1 MTENIQSESVVE
13 ATEAPQT
20 AADTTDIKPSKR
32 YGQFF
37 WRSWA
42 IQDSWNYERQ
52 MNMGFLYGI
61 APTIDRLY
69 PDENDPEQV
78 EKKKEGYQRHM
89 AFYNCTPQTSA
100 FVLGLASSMEEEYAR
115 DPENFDPETI
125 GAVKTSLMGPLSG
138 IGDSFFQG
146 TIRTIAFGLGTSLA
160 ASGSMLG
167 PVLAMV
173 ISAAFSIP
181 ITWFAGKFGYEMGNS
196 FLEKLQSGAMEKI
209 MYACGIV
216 GLMAIGGMVAT
227 LIGITTPLTFSDGTL
242 VLQDVLDGIVP
253 MMLDLGAVMG
263 MYWLVKHNVKTG
275 WLLLICIVGGILVNA
290 LGILA

>member
-1 MTENIQSESVVE
+1 MSKNTTAIQVS
-13 ATEAPQT
+13 P
-20 AADTTDIKPSKR
+20 IKR
-32 YGQFF
+32 YSQYF

-69 PDENDPEQV
+69 PDVNDPEQV
-78 EKKKEGYQRHM
+78 AKRQEAYERHM

-125 GAVKTSLMGPLSG
+125 NAVKTSLMGPLSG

-146 TIRTIAFGLGTSLA
+146 TIRTIAFGLGTALA
-160 ASGSMLG
+160 VQGSMLG

-181 ITWFAGKFGYEMGNS
+181 ITWYAGKFGYKMGNS
-196 FLEKLQSGAMEKI
+196 FLDRLQSGTMEKI

-227 LIGITTPLTFSDGTL
+227 LIGITTPLSFSGGTV
-242 VLQDVLDGIVP
+242 VLQDILNGIVP
-253 MMLDLGAVMG
+253 MILDLAAVMG
-263 MYWLVKHNVKTG
+263 MYWLVKHNVKTS
-275 WLLLICIVGGILVNA
+275 WLLLICIVGGIA
-290 LGILA
+290 LSAFGILA

>member
-1 MTENIQSESVVE
+1 MSDSTTAIQVSP
-13 ATEAPQT
+13 T
-20 AADTTDIKPSKR
+20 KR
-32 YGQFF
+32 YSQYF

-61 APTIDRLY
+61 APTLDRLY
-69 PDENDPEQV
+69 PDESDPEQV
-78 EKKKEGYQRHM
+78 ARKKEAYQRHM

-125 GAVKTSLMGPLSG
+125 NAVKTSLMGPLSG

-146 TIRTIAFGLGTSLA
+146 TIRTIAFGLGTALA
-160 ASGSMLG
+160 AQGSMLG

-181 ITWFAGKFGYEMGNS
+181 ITWYAGKFGYEMGNS
-196 FLEKLQSGAMEKI
+196 FLERLQSGTMEKI

-227 LIGITTPLTFSDGTL
+227 LIGITTPLTFSDGT
-242 VLQDVLDGIVP
+242 VVIQDILNGIVP
-253 MMLDLGAVMG
+253 MILDLGAVMG
-263 MYWLVKHNVKTG
+263 MYWLVKHNVKTS
-275 WLLLICIVGGILVNA
+275 WLLLLCIVGGIALNA
-290 LGILA
+290 FGLLA

>member
-1 MTENIQSESVVE
+1 MS
-13 ATEAPQT
+13 
-20 AADTTDIKPSKR
+20 DTTTAIQVAPGKR
-32 YGQFF
+32 YSQYF

-52 MNMGFLYGI
+52 MNMGFLYGM

-69 PDENDPEQV
+69 PDENDPAQV
-78 EKKKEGYQRHM
+78 AKRKEAYKRHM

-125 GAVKTSLMGPLSG
+125 NAVKTSLMGPLSG

-146 TIRTIAFGLGTSLA
+146 TIRTIAFGLGTALA
-160 ASGSMLG
+160 TQGSMLG

-173 ISAAFSIP
+173 ISAVFSVP
-181 ITWFAGKFGYEMGNS
+181 ITYLAGKYGYEMGNS
-196 FLEKLQSGAMEKI
+196 FLDRLQSGAMEKI

-227 LIGITTPLTFSDGTL
+227 LIGITTPLTFAEGTV
-242 VLQDVLDGIVP
+242 VLQDILDGIVP
-253 MMLDLGAVMG
+253 MILNLGAVMG
-263 MYWLVKHNVKTG
+263 MYTLIKKNVNTG
-275 WLLLICIVGGILVNA
+275 WLLAICIIGGILLNA
-290 LGILA
+290 LGIFA

>member
-1 MTENIQSESVVE
+1 MSENTTAIQVS
-13 ATEAPQT
+13 PN
-20 AADTTDIKPSKR
+20 KR
-32 YGQFF
+32 YSQYF
-37 WRSWA
+37 WRSCA

-78 EKKKEGYQRHM
+78 AKRKEAYERHM

-125 GAVKTSLMGPLSG
+125 NAVKTSLMGPLSG

-146 TIRTIAFGLGTSLA
+146 TIRTIAFGLGTALA
-160 ASGSMLG
+160 AQGSMLG

-173 ISAAFSIP
+173 ISAVFSIP
-181 ITWFAGKFGYEMGNS
+181 ITWYAGKFGYEMGNS
-196 FLEKLQSGAMEKI
+196 FLDRLQSGTMEKI

-227 LIGITTPLTFSDGTL
+227 LIGITTPLTFSEGTV
-242 VLQDVLDGIVP
+242 VLQDILNGIVP
-253 MMLDLGAVMG
+253 MVLDLGAVMG
-263 MYWLVKHNVKTG
+263 MYWLVKHNVKTS
-275 WLLLICIVGGILVNA
+275 WLLLLCIVGGIALSA

>member
-1 MTENIQSESVVE
+1 MSENTTAIQVS
-13 ATEAPQT
+13 PN
-20 AADTTDIKPSKR
+20 KR
-32 YGQFF
+32 YSQYF

-52 MNMGFLYGI
+52 MNMGFLFGI

-69 PDENDPEQV
+69 PDENDPVQV
-78 EKKKEGYQRHM
+78 AKKREAYQRHM

-125 GAVKTSLMGPLSG
+125 NAVKTSLMGPLSG

-146 TIRTIAFGLGTSLA
+146 TIRTIAFGLGTALA
-160 ASGSMLG
+160 TQGSMLG

-173 ISAAFSIP
+173 ISAVFSIP
-181 ITWFAGKFGYEMGNS
+181 ITWYAGKFGYEMGNS
-196 FLEKLQSGAMEKI
+196 FLDRLQSGTMEKI

-227 LIGITTPLTFSDGTL
+227 LIGITTPLTFSEGTV
-242 VLQDVLDGIVP
+242 VLQDILNGIVP
-253 MMLDLGAVMG
+253 MVLDLGAVMG
-263 MYWLVKHNVKTG
+263 MYWLVKHNVKTS
-275 WLLLICIVGGILVNA
+275 WLLLLCIVGGIALSA

>member
-1 MTENIQSESVVE
+1 MTDNTTAIQVS
-13 ATEAPQT
+13 PN
-20 AADTTDIKPSKR
+20 KR
-32 YGQFF
+32 YSQYF

-78 EKKKEGYQRHM
+78 AKRKEAYERHM

-125 GAVKTSLMGPLSG
+125 NAVKTSLMGPLSG

-146 TIRTIAFGLGTSLA
+146 TIRTIAFGLGTALA
-160 ASGSMLG
+160 MQGSILG

-173 ISAAFSIP
+173 ISAAFSVP
-181 ITWFAGKFGYEMGNS
+181 ITWYAGKFGYEMGNS
-196 FLEKLQSGAMEKI
+196 FLERLQSGAMEKI

-227 LIGITTPLTFSDGTL
+227 LFGVTTPLTFSEGTV
-242 VLQDVLDGIVP
+242 VLQDILNGIVP
-253 MMLDLGAVMG
+253 MVLDLGAVMG
-263 MYWLVKHNVKTG
+263 MYYLIKRNVKTT
-275 WLLLICIVGGILVNA
+275 WMLAICILGGIA
-290 LGILA
+290 LSAFGLLA

>member
-1 MTENIQSESVVE
+1 MSENTTAIQVS
-13 ATEAPQT
+13 P
-20 AADTTDIKPSKR
+20 IKR
-32 YGQFF
+32 YSQYF

-69 PDENDPEQV
+69 PDVNDPEQV
-78 EKKKEGYQRHM
+78 AKRQEAYVRHM

-125 GAVKTSLMGPLSG
+125 NAVKTSLMGPLSG

-146 TIRTIAFGLGTSLA
+146 TIRTIAFGLGTALA
-160 ASGSMLG
+160 VQGSMLG

-181 ITWFAGKFGYEMGNS
+181 ITWYAGKFGYKMGNS
-196 FLEKLQSGAMEKI
+196 FLDRLQSGTMEKI

-227 LIGITTPLTFSDGTL
+227 LIGITTPLSFSGGTV
-242 VLQDVLDGIVP
+242 VLQDILNGIVP
-253 MMLDLGAVMG
+253 MILDLAAVMG
-263 MYWLVKHNVKTG
+263 MYWLVRHNVKTS
-275 WLLLICIVGGILVNA
+275 WLLLICIVGGIA
-290 LGILA
+290 LSAFGILA

>member
-1 MTENIQSESVVE
+1 MSENTTAIQVS
-13 ATEAPQT
+13 PN
-20 AADTTDIKPSKR
+20 KR
-32 YGQFF
+32 YSQYF

-78 EKKKEGYQRHM
+78 AKRKEAYERHM

-125 GAVKTSLMGPLSG
+125 NAVKTSLMGPLSG

-146 TIRTIAFGLGTSLA
+146 TIRTIAFGLGTALA
-160 ASGSMLG
+160 TQGSMLG

-181 ITWFAGKFGYEMGNS
+181 ITWYAGKFGYEMGNS
-196 FLEKLQSGAMEKI
+196 FLDRLQSGTMEKI

-227 LIGITTPLTFSDGTL
+227 LIGITTPLTFSEGTV
-242 VLQDVLDGIVP
+242 VLQDILDGIVP
-253 MMLDLGAVMG
+253 MILNLAAVMG
-263 MYWLVKHNVKTG
+263 MYWLVKHNVKTS
-275 WLLLICIVGGILVNA
+275 WLLAICIIGGIVLNA
-290 LGILA
+290 LGLLA

>member
-1 MTENIQSESVVE
+1 MSEN
-13 ATEAPQT
+13 TT
-20 AADTTDIKPSKR
+20 AIEVSPTKR
-32 YGQFF
+32 YSQYF

-52 MNMGFLYGI
+52 MNMDFLYGI

-78 EKKKEGYQRHM
+78 AKRREAYQRHM

-125 GAVKTSLMGPLSG
+125 NAVKTSLMGPLSG

-146 TIRTIAFGLGTSLA
+146 TIRTIAFGLGTALA
-160 ASGSMLG
+160 MQGSILG

-173 ISAAFSIP
+173 ISAAFSVP
-181 ITWFAGKFGYEMGNS
+181 ITWYAGKFGYEMGNS
-196 FLEKLQSGAMEKI
+196 FLERLQSGAMEKI

-227 LIGITTPLTFSDGTL
+227 LIGITTPLTFSEGTV
-242 VLQDVLDGIVP
+242 VLQDILNGIVP
-253 MMLDLGAVMG
+253 MVLDLGAVMG
-263 MYWLVKHNVKTG
+263 MYYLIKRNVKTT
-275 WLLLICIVGGILVNA
+275 WMLAICILGGIA
-290 LGILA
+290 LSAFGLLA

>member
-1 MTENIQSESVVE
+1 MSENTTAIQVS
-13 ATEAPQT
+13 PN
-20 AADTTDIKPSKR
+20 KR
-32 YGQFF
+32 YSQYF

-78 EKKKEGYQRHM
+78 AKRKEAYERHM

-125 GAVKTSLMGPLSG
+125 NAVKTSLMGPLSG
-138 IGDSFFQG
+138 IGDSFSQG
-146 TIRTIAFGLGTSLA
+146 TIRTIAFGLGTALA
-160 ASGSMLG
+160 AQGSMLG

-173 ISAAFSIP
+173 ISAVFSIP
-181 ITWFAGKFGYEMGNS
+181 ITWYAGKFGYEMGNS
-196 FLEKLQSGAMEKI
+196 FLDRLQSGTMEKI

-227 LIGITTPLTFSDGTL
+227 LIGITTPLTFSEGTV
-242 VLQDVLDGIVP
+242 VLQDILNGIVP
-253 MMLDLGAVMG
+253 MVLDLGAVMG
-263 MYWLVKHNVKTG
+263 MYWLVKHNVKTS
-275 WLLLICIVGGILVNA
+275 WLLLLCIVGGIALSA

>member
-1 MTENIQSESVVE
+1 MSENTTAIQVS
-13 ATEAPQT
+13 P
-20 AADTTDIKPSKR
+20 IKR
-32 YGQFF
+32 YSQYF

-69 PDENDPEQV
+69 PDVNDPEQV
-78 EKKKEGYQRHM
+78 AKRQEAYVRHM

-125 GAVKTSLMGPLSG
+125 NAVKTSLMGPLSG

-146 TIRTIAFGLGTSLA
+146 TIRTIAFGLGTALA
-160 ASGSMLG
+160 VQGSMLG

-181 ITWFAGKFGYEMGNS
+181 ITWYAGKFGYKMGNS
-196 FLEKLQSGAMEKI
+196 FLDRLQSGTMEKI

-227 LIGITTPLTFSDGTL
+227 LIGITTPLSFSGGTV
-242 VLQDVLDGIVP
+242 VLQDILNGIVP
-253 MMLDLGAVMG
+253 MILDLAAVMG
-263 MYWLVKHNVKTG
+263 MYWLVKHNVKTS
-275 WLLLICIVGGILVNA
+275 WLLLICIVGGIA
-290 LGILA
+290 LSAFGILA

>member
-1 MTENIQSESVVE
+1 
-13 ATEAPQT
+13 
-20 AADTTDIKPSKR
+20 
-32 YGQFF
+32 
-37 WRSWA
+37 
-42 IQDSWNYERQ
+42 

-69 PDENDPEQV
+69 PDVNDPEQV
-78 EKKKEGYQRHM
+78 AKRQEAYERHM

-125 GAVKTSLMGPLSG
+125 NAVKTSLMGPLSG

-146 TIRTIAFGLGTSLA
+146 TIRTIAFGLGTALA
-160 ASGSMLG
+160 VQGSMLG

-181 ITWFAGKFGYEMGNS
+181 ITWYAGKFGYKMGNS
-196 FLEKLQSGAMEKI
+196 FLDRLQSGTMEKI

-227 LIGITTPLTFSDGTL
+227 LIGITTPLSFSGGTV
-242 VLQDVLDGIVP
+242 VLQDILNGIVP
-253 MMLDLGAVMG
+253 MILDLAAVMG
-263 MYWLVKHNVKTG
+263 MYWLVKHNVKTS
-275 WLLLICIVGGILVNA
+275 WLLLICIVGGIA
-290 LGILA
+290 LSAFGILA

>member
-1 MTENIQSESVVE
+1 MSENTTAIQVS
-13 ATEAPQT
+13 PN
-20 AADTTDIKPSKR
+20 KR
-32 YGQFF
+32 YSQYF

-78 EKKKEGYQRHM
+78 AKRKEAYERHL

-125 GAVKTSLMGPLSG
+125 NAVKTSLMGPLSG

-146 TIRTIAFGLGTSLA
+146 TIRTIAFGLGTALA
-160 ASGSMLG
+160 AQGSMLG

-173 ISAAFSIP
+173 ISAVFSIP
-181 ITWFAGKFGYEMGNS
+181 ITWYAGKFGYEMGNS
-196 FLEKLQSGAMEKI
+196 FLDRLQSGTMEKI

-227 LIGITTPLTFSDGTL
+227 LIGITTPLTFSEGTV
-242 VLQDVLDGIVP
+242 VLQDILNGIVP
-253 MMLDLGAVMG
+253 MVLDLGAVMG
-263 MYWLVKHNVKTG
+263 MYWLVKHNVKTS
-275 WLLLICIVGGILVNA
+275 WLLLLCIVGGIALSA

>member
-1 MTENIQSESVVE
+1 MSENTSAVQVS
-13 ATEAPQT
+13 PN
-20 AADTTDIKPSKR
+20 KR
-32 YGQFF
+32 YSQYF

-52 MNMGFLYGI
+52 MNMGFLFGI

-78 EKKKEGYQRHM
+78 AKRKEAYQRHM

-115 DPENFDPETI
+115 DPENFDPESI
-125 GAVKTSLMGPLSG
+125 NAVKTSLMGPLSG

-146 TIRTIAFGLGTSLA
+146 TIRTIAFGLGTALA
-160 ASGSMLG
+160 TKGSMLG

-173 ISAAFSIP
+173 ISAVFSIP
-181 ITWFAGKFGYEMGNS
+181 ITWYAGKFGYEMGNS
-196 FLEKLQSGAMEKI
+196 FLDRLQSGTMEKI

-227 LIGITTPLTFSDGTL
+227 LIGITTPLTFSEGTV
-242 VLQDVLDGIVP
+242 VLQDILDGIVP
-253 MMLDLGAVMG
+253 MILNLGAVMG
-263 MYWLVKHNVKTG
+263 MYWLVKHNVKTS
-275 WLLLICIVGGILVNA
+275 WLLAICIVGGIVLNA
-290 LGILA
+290 LGLFA

>member
-1 MTENIQSESVVE
+1 MTDNTTAIQVS
-13 ATEAPQT
+13 PN
-20 AADTTDIKPSKR
+20 KR
-32 YGQFF
+32 YSHYF

-78 EKKKEGYQRHM
+78 AKRKEAYERHM

-125 GAVKTSLMGPLSG
+125 NAVKTSLMGPLSG

-146 TIRTIAFGLGTSLA
+146 TIRTIAFGLGTTLA
-160 ASGSMLG
+160 AQGSMLG

-173 ISAAFSIP
+173 ISAVFSIP
-181 ITWFAGKFGYEMGNS
+181 ITWYAGKFGYEMGNS
-196 FLEKLQSGAMEKI
+196 FLDRLQSGTMEKI

-227 LIGITTPLTFSDGTL
+227 LIGITTPLTFSEGTV
-242 VLQDVLDGIVP
+242 VLQDILDGIVP
-253 MMLDLGAVMG
+253 MILNLGAVMG
-263 MYWLVKHNVKTG
+263 MYWLVKHNVKTS
-275 WLLLICIVGGILVNA
+275 WLLAICIVGGIVLNA
-290 LGILA
+290 LGLFA

>member
-1 MTENIQSESVVE
+1 MSENTTAIQVS
-13 ATEAPQT
+13 PN
-20 AADTTDIKPSKR
+20 KR
-32 YGQFF
+32 YSQYF

-78 EKKKEGYQRHM
+78 AKRKEAYERHM

-125 GAVKTSLMGPLSG
+125 NAVKTSLMGPLSG

-146 TIRTIAFGLGTSLA
+146 TIRTIAFGLGTALA
-160 ASGSMLG
+160 AQGSMLG

-173 ISAAFSIP
+173 ISAVFSIP
-181 ITWFAGKFGYEMGNS
+181 ITWYAGKFGYEMGNS
-196 FLEKLQSGAMEKI
+196 FLDRLQSGTMEKI

-227 LIGITTPLTFSDGTL
+227 LIGITTPLTFSEGTV
-242 VLQDVLDGIVP
+242 VLQDILNGIVP
-253 MMLDLGAVMG
+253 MILDLGAVMG
-263 MYWLVKHNVKTG
+263 MYWLVKHNVKTS
-275 WLLLICIVGGILVNA
+275 WLLLLCIVGGIALSA

>member
-1 MTENIQSESVVE
+1 MSENTTAIQVS
-13 ATEAPQT
+13 P
-20 AADTTDIKPSKR
+20 IKR
-32 YGQFF
+32 YSQFF

-69 PDENDPEQV
+69 PDVNDPEQV
-78 EKKKEGYQRHM
+78 AKRQEAYERHM

-125 GAVKTSLMGPLSG
+125 NAVKTSLMGPLSG

-146 TIRTIAFGLGTSLA
+146 TIRTIAFGLGTALA
-160 ASGSMLG
+160 VQGSMLG

-181 ITWFAGKFGYEMGNS
+181 ITWYAGKFGYKMGNS
-196 FLEKLQSGAMEKI
+196 FLDRLQSGTMEKI

-227 LIGITTPLTFSDGTL
+227 LIGITTPLSFSGGTV
-242 VLQDVLDGIVP
+242 VLQDILNGIVP
-253 MMLDLGAVMG
+253 MILDLAAVMG
-263 MYWLVKHNVKTG
+263 MYWLVKHNVKTS
-275 WLLLICIVGGILVNA
+275 WLLLICIVGGIA
-290 LGILA
+290 LSAFGILA

>member
-1 MTENIQSESVVE
+1 MSKNTTAIQVS
-13 ATEAPQT
+13 P
-20 AADTTDIKPSKR
+20 IKR
-32 YGQFF
+32 YSQYF

-69 PDENDPEQV
+69 PDVNDPEQV
-78 EKKKEGYQRHM
+78 AKRQEAYERHM

-125 GAVKTSLMGPLSG
+125 NAVKTSLMGPLSG

-146 TIRTIAFGLGTSLA
+146 TIRTIAFGLGTALA
-160 ASGSMLG
+160 VQGSMLG

-181 ITWFAGKFGYEMGNS
+181 ITWYASKFGYKMGNS
-196 FLEKLQSGAMEKI
+196 FLDRLQSGTMEKI

-227 LIGITTPLTFSDGTL
+227 LIGITTPLSFSGGTV
-242 VLQDVLDGIVP
+242 VLQDILNGIVP
-253 MMLDLGAVMG
+253 MILDLAAVMG
-263 MYWLVKHNVKTG
+263 MYWLVKHNVKTS
-275 WLLLICIVGGILVNA
+275 WLLLICIVGGIA
-290 LGILA
+290 LSAFGILA

>member
-1 MTENIQSESVVE
+1 MSENTTAIQVS
-13 ATEAPQT
+13 PN
-20 AADTTDIKPSKR
+20 KR
-32 YGQFF
+32 YSQYF

-78 EKKKEGYQRHM
+78 AKRKEAYERHM

-125 GAVKTSLMGPLSG
+125 NAVKTSLMGPLSG

-146 TIRTIAFGLGTSLA
+146 TIRTIAFGLGTALA
-160 ASGSMLG
+160 MQGSVLG
-167 PVLAMV
+167 PVLALV

-181 ITWFAGKFGYEMGNS
+181 ITWYAGKFGYEMGNS
-196 FLEKLQSGAMEKI
+196 FLERLQSGAMEKI

-227 LIGITTPLTFSDGTL
+227 LIGITTPLTFSEGTV
-242 VLQDVLDGIVP
+242 VLQDILNGIVP
-253 MMLDLGAVMG
+253 MVLDLGAVMG
-263 MYWLVKHNVKTG
+263 MYYLIKRNVKTT
-275 WLLLICIVGGILVNA
+275 WMLAICILGGIA
-290 LGILA
+290 LSAFGLLA

>member
-1 MTENIQSESVVE
+1 MTDNTTAIQVS
-13 ATEAPQT
+13 PN
-20 AADTTDIKPSKR
+20 KR
-32 YGQFF
+32 YSQYF

-78 EKKKEGYQRHM
+78 AKRKEAYERHM

-100 FVLGLASSMEEEYAR
+100 FVLGLASSMDEEYAR

-125 GAVKTSLMGPLSG
+125 NAVKTSLMGPLSG

-146 TIRTIAFGLGTSLA
+146 TIRTIAFGLGTALA
-160 ASGSMLG
+160 MQGSILG

-173 ISAAFSIP
+173 ISAAFSVP
-181 ITWFAGKFGYEMGNS
+181 ITWYAGKFGYEMGNS
-196 FLEKLQSGAMEKI
+196 FLERLQSGAMEKI

-227 LIGITTPLTFSDGTL
+227 LIGITTPLTFSEGTV
-242 VLQDVLDGIVP
+242 VLQDILNGIVP
-253 MMLDLGAVMG
+253 MVLDLGAVMG
-263 MYWLVKHNVKTG
+263 MYYLIKRNVKTT
-275 WLLLICIVGGILVNA
+275 WMLAICILGGIA
-290 LGILA
+290 LSAFGLLA

>member
-1 MTENIQSESVVE
+1 MSENTTAIQVS
-13 ATEAPQT
+13 PN
-20 AADTTDIKPSKR
+20 KR
-32 YGQFF
+32 YSQFF

-52 MNMGFLYGI
+52 MNMGFLFGI

-69 PDENDPEQV
+69 PDENDPAQV
-78 EKKKEGYQRHM
+78 AKRKEAYERHM

-125 GAVKTSLMGPLSG
+125 NAVKTSLMGPLSG

-146 TIRTIAFGLGTSLA
+146 TIRTIAFGLGTALA
-160 ASGSMLG
+160 MQGSILG

-173 ISAAFSIP
+173 ISAAFSVP
-181 ITWFAGKFGYEMGNS
+181 ITWYAGKFGYEMGNS
-196 FLEKLQSGAMEKI
+196 FLERLQSGAMEKI

-227 LIGITTPLTFSDGTL
+227 LIGITTPLTFSEGTV
-242 VLQDVLDGIVP
+242 VLQDILNGIVP
-253 MMLDLGAVMG
+253 MVLDLGAVMG
-263 MYWLVKHNVKTG
+263 MYYLIKRNVKTT
-275 WLLLICIVGGILVNA
+275 WMLAICILGGIA
-290 LGILA
+290 LSAFGLLA

>member
-1 MTENIQSESVVE
+1 MTDNTTAIQVS
-13 ATEAPQT
+13 PN
-20 AADTTDIKPSKR
+20 KR
-32 YGQFF
+32 YSQYF

-78 EKKKEGYQRHM
+78 AKRKEAYERHM

-125 GAVKTSLMGPLSG
+125 NAVKTSLMGPLSG

-146 TIRTIAFGLGTSLA
+146 TIRTIAFGLGTALA
-160 ASGSMLG
+160 MQGSILG

-173 ISAAFSIP
+173 ISAAFSVP
-181 ITWFAGKFGYEMGNS
+181 ITWYAGKFGYEMGNS
-196 FLEKLQSGAMEKI
+196 FLERLQSGAMEKI

-227 LIGITTPLTFSDGTL
+227 LIGITTPLTFSEGTV
-242 VLQDVLDGIVP
+242 VLQDILNGIVP
-253 MMLDLGAVMG
+253 MALDLGAVMG
-263 MYWLVKHNVKTG
+263 MYYLIKRNVKTT
-275 WLLLICIVGGILVNA
+275 WMLAICILGGIA
-290 LGILA
+290 LSAFGLLA

>member
-1 MTENIQSESVVE
+1 MSKN
-13 ATEAPQT
+13 T
-20 AADTTDIKPSKR
+20 AAIQVSPIKR
-32 YGQFF
+32 YSQYF

-69 PDENDPEQV
+69 PDVNDPEQV
-78 EKKKEGYQRHM
+78 AKRQEAYERHM

-125 GAVKTSLMGPLSG
+125 NAVKTSLMGPLSG

-146 TIRTIAFGLGTSLA
+146 TIRTIAFGLGTALA
-160 ASGSMLG
+160 VQGSMLG

-181 ITWFAGKFGYEMGNS
+181 ITWYAGKFGYKMGNS
-196 FLEKLQSGAMEKI
+196 FLDRLQSGTMEKI

-227 LIGITTPLTFSDGTL
+227 LIGITTPLSFSGGTV
-242 VLQDVLDGIVP
+242 VLQDILNGIVP
-253 MMLDLGAVMG
+253 MILDLAAVMG
-263 MYWLVKHNVKTG
+263 MYWLVKHNVKTS
-275 WLLLICIVGGILVNA
+275 WLLLICIVGGIA
-290 LGILA
+290 LSAFGILA

>member
-1 MTENIQSESVVE
+1 MTDNTTAIQVS
-13 ATEAPQT
+13 PN
-20 AADTTDIKPSKR
+20 KR
-32 YGQFF
+32 YSQYF

-78 EKKKEGYQRHM
+78 AKRKEAYERHM

-125 GAVKTSLMGPLSG
+125 NAVKTSLMGPLSG

-146 TIRTIAFGLGTSLA
+146 TIRTIAFGLGTALA
-160 ASGSMLG
+160 MQGSILG

-173 ISAAFSIP
+173 ISAAFSVP
-181 ITWFAGKFGYEMGNS
+181 ITWYAGKFGYEMGNS
-196 FLEKLQSGAMEKI
+196 FLERLQSGAMEKI

-227 LIGITTPLTFSDGTL
+227 LIGIATPLTFSEGTV
-242 VLQDVLDGIVP
+242 VLQDILNGIVP
-253 MMLDLGAVMG
+253 MVLDLGAVMG
-263 MYWLVKHNVKTG
+263 MYYLIKRNVKTT
-275 WLLLICIVGGILVNA
+275 WMLAICILGGIA
-290 LGILA
+290 LSAFGLLA

>member
-1 MTENIQSESVVE
+1 MSENTTAIQVS
-13 ATEAPQT
+13 PN
-20 AADTTDIKPSKR
+20 KR
-32 YGQFF
+32 YSQYF

-78 EKKKEGYQRHM
+78 AKRKEAYERHM

-125 GAVKTSLMGPLSG
+125 NAVKTSLMGPLSG

-146 TIRTIAFGLGTSLA
+146 TIRTIAFGLGTALA
-160 ASGSMLG
+160 AQGSMLG

-173 ISAAFSIP
+173 ISAVFSIP
-181 ITWFAGKFGYEMGNS
+181 ITWYAGKFGYEMGNS
-196 FLEKLQSGAMEKI
+196 SLDRLQSGTMEKI

-227 LIGITTPLTFSDGTL
+227 LIGITTPLTFSEGTV
-242 VLQDVLDGIVP
+242 VLQDILNGIVP
-253 MMLDLGAVMG
+253 MVLDLGAVMG
-263 MYWLVKHNVKTG
+263 MYWLVKHNVKTS
-275 WLLLICIVGGILVNA
+275 WLLLLCIVGGIALSA

>member
-1 MTENIQSESVVE
+1 MTDNTTAIQVS
-13 ATEAPQT
+13 PN
-20 AADTTDIKPSKR
+20 KR
-32 YGQFF
+32 YSQYF

-78 EKKKEGYQRHM
+78 AKRKEAYERHM

-125 GAVKTSLMGPLSG
+125 NAVKTSLMGPLSG

-146 TIRTIAFGLGTSLA
+146 TIRTIAFGLGTALA
-160 ASGSMLG
+160 AQGSMLG

-173 ISAAFSIP
+173 ISAVFSIP
-181 ITWFAGKFGYEMGNS
+181 ITWYAGKFGYEMGNS
-196 FLEKLQSGAMEKI
+196 FLDRLQSGTMEKI

-227 LIGITTPLTFSDGTL
+227 LIGITTPLTFSEGTV
-242 VLQDVLDGIVP
+242 VLQDILNGIVP
-253 MMLDLGAVMG
+253 MVLDLGAVMG
-263 MYWLVKHNVKTG
+263 MYYLIKRNVKTT
-275 WLLLICIVGGILVNA
+275 WMLAICILGGIA
-290 LGILA
+290 LSAFGLLA

>member
-1 MTENIQSESVVE
+1 MSENTTAIQVS
-13 ATEAPQT
+13 PN
-20 AADTTDIKPSKR
+20 KR
-32 YGQFF
+32 YSQYF

-61 APTIDRLY
+61 APTIDRCY
-69 PDENDPEQV
+69 PDQNDPEQV
-78 EKKKEGYQRHM
+78 AKRKEAYERHM

-125 GAVKTSLMGPLSG
+125 NAVKTSLMGPLSG

-146 TIRTIAFGLGTSLA
+146 TIRTIAFGLGTALA
-160 ASGSMLG
+160 MQGSVLG

-181 ITWFAGKFGYEMGNS
+181 ITWYAGKFGYEMGNS
-196 FLEKLQSGAMEKI
+196 FLERLQSGAMEKI

-227 LIGITTPLTFSDGTL
+227 LIGITTPLTFSEGTV
-242 VLQDVLDGIVP
+242 VLQDILNGIVP
-253 MMLDLGAVMG
+253 MVLDLGAVMG
-263 MYWLVKHNVKTG
+263 MYYLIKRNVKTT
-275 WLLLICIVGGILVNA
+275 WMLAICILGGIA
-290 LGILA
+290 LSAFGLLA

>member
-1 MTENIQSESVVE
+1 MTDNTTAIQVS
-13 ATEAPQT
+13 PN
-20 AADTTDIKPSKR
+20 KR
-32 YGQFF
+32 YSQYF

-78 EKKKEGYQRHM
+78 AKRKEAYERHM

-125 GAVKTSLMGPLSG
+125 NAVKTSLMGPLSG

-146 TIRTIAFGLGTSLA
+146 TIRTIAFGLGTALA
-160 ASGSMLG
+160 MQGSILG

-173 ISAAFSIP
+173 ISAAFSVP
-181 ITWFAGKFGYEMGNS
+181 ITWYAGKFGYEMGNS
-196 FLEKLQSGAMEKI
+196 FLERLQSGAMEKI

-227 LIGITTPLTFSDGTL
+227 LIGITTPLTFSEGTV
-242 VLQDVLDGIVP
+242 VLQDILNGIVP
-253 MMLDLGAVMG
+253 MVLDLGAVMG
-263 MYWLVKHNVKTG
+263 MYYLIKRNVKTT
-275 WLLLICIVGGILVNA
+275 WMLAICILGGIA
-290 LGILA
+290 L

>member
-1 MTENIQSESVVE
+1 MSENTTAIQVS
-13 ATEAPQT
+13 P
-20 AADTTDIKPSKR
+20 IKR
-32 YGQFF
+32 YSQYF

-52 MNMGFLYGI
+52 MNTGFLYGI

-69 PDENDPEQV
+69 PDVNDPEQV
-78 EKKKEGYQRHM
+78 AKRQEAYECHM

-125 GAVKTSLMGPLSG
+125 NAVKTSLMGPLSG

-146 TIRTIAFGLGTSLA
+146 TIRTIAFGLGTALA
-160 ASGSMLG
+160 VQGSMLG

-181 ITWFAGKFGYEMGNS
+181 ITWYAGKFGYKMGNS
-196 FLEKLQSGAMEKI
+196 FLDRLQSGTMEKI

-227 LIGITTPLTFSDGTL
+227 LIGITTPLSFSGGTV
-242 VLQDVLDGIVP
+242 VLQDILNGIVP
-253 MMLDLGAVMG
+253 MILDLAAVMG
-263 MYWLVKHNVKTG
+263 MYWLVKHNVKTS
-275 WLLLICIVGGILVNA
+275 WLLLICIVGGIA
-290 LGILA
+290 LSAFGILA

>member
-1 MTENIQSESVVE
+1 MSENTTAIQVS
-13 ATEAPQT
+13 PN
-20 AADTTDIKPSKR
+20 KR
-32 YGQFF
+32 YSQYF

-78 EKKKEGYQRHM
+78 AKRKEAYERHM

-125 GAVKTSLMGPLSG
+125 NAVKTSLMGPLSG

-146 TIRTIAFGLGTSLA
+146 TIRTIAFGLGTALA
-160 ASGSMLG
+160 AQGSMLG

-173 ISAAFSIP
+173 ISAVFSIP
-181 ITWFAGKFGYEMGNS
+181 ITWYAGKFGYEMGNS
-196 FLEKLQSGAMEKI
+196 FLDRLQSGTMEKI

-227 LIGITTPLTFSDGTL
+227 LIGITTPLTFSEGTV
-242 VLQDVLDGIVP
+242 VLQDILNGIVP
-253 MMLDLGAVMG
+253 MILDLAAVMG
-263 MYWLVKHNVKTG
+263 MYWLVKHNVKTS
-275 WLLLICIVGGILVNA
+275 WLLAICIVGGIALSA

>member
-1 MTENIQSESVVE
+1 MSENNTAIQV
-13 ATEAPQT
+13 APN
-20 AADTTDIKPSKR
+20 KR
-32 YGQFF
+32 YSQYF

-52 MNMGFLYGI
+52 MNMGFLFGI

-78 EKKKEGYQRHM
+78 AKRKEAYERHM

-125 GAVKTSLMGPLSG
+125 NAVKTSLMGPLSG

-146 TIRTIAFGLGTSLA
+146 TIRTIAFGLGTALA
-160 ASGSMLG
+160 TQGSMLG

-181 ITWFAGKFGYEMGNS
+181 ITWYAGKFGYEMGNS
-196 FLEKLQSGAMEKI
+196 FLDRLQSGTMEKI

-227 LIGITTPLTFSDGTL
+227 LIGITTPLTFSEGTV
-242 VLQDVLDGIVP
+242 VLQDILNGIVP
-253 MMLDLGAVMG
+253 MILDLAAVMG
-263 MYWLVKHNVKTG
+263 MYWLVKHNVKTT
-275 WLLLICIVGGILVNA
+275 WLLLLCIVGGIALSA

>member
-1 MTENIQSESVVE
+1 MSENTTAIQVS
-13 ATEAPQT
+13 PN
-20 AADTTDIKPSKR
+20 KR
-32 YGQFF
+32 YSQYF

-52 MNMGFLYGI
+52 MNMGFLFGI

-78 EKKKEGYQRHM
+78 AKRKEAYERHM

-125 GAVKTSLMGPLSG
+125 NAVKTSLMGPLSG

-146 TIRTIAFGLGTSLA
+146 TIRTIAFGLGTALA
-160 ASGSMLG
+160 TQGSMLG

-181 ITWFAGKFGYEMGNS
+181 ITWYAGKFGYEMGNS
-196 FLEKLQSGAMEKI
+196 FLDRLQSGTMEKI

-242 VLQDVLDGIVP
+242 VLQDVLDDIVP

>member
-1 MTENIQSESVVE
+1 MTDNTTAIQVS
-13 ATEAPQT
+13 PN
-20 AADTTDIKPSKR
+20 KR
-32 YGQFF
+32 YSQYF

-78 EKKKEGYQRHM
+78 AKRKEAYERHM

-125 GAVKTSLMGPLSG
+125 NAVKTSLMGPLSG

-146 TIRTIAFGLGTSLA
+146 TIRTIAFGLGTALA
-160 ASGSMLG
+160 MQGSILG

-173 ISAAFSIP
+173 ISAAFSVP
-181 ITWFAGKFGYEMGNS
+181 ITWYAGKFGYEMGNS
-196 FLEKLQSGAMEKI
+196 FLERLQSGAMEKI

-216 GLMAIGGMVAT
+216 GLMAIGGIVAT
-227 LIGITTPLTFSDGTL
+227 LIGITTPLTFSEGTV
-242 VLQDVLDGIVP
+242 VLQDILNGIVP
-253 MMLDLGAVMG
+253 MVLDLGAVMG
-263 MYWLVKHNVKTG
+263 MYYLIKRNVKTT
-275 WLLLICIVGGILVNA
+275 WMLAICILGGIA
-290 LGILA
+290 LSAFGLLA

>member
-1 MTENIQSESVVE
+1 MSENTSAIQVS
-13 ATEAPQT
+13 PN
-20 AADTTDIKPSKR
+20 KR
-32 YGQFF
+32 YSQYF

-69 PDENDPEQV
+69 PDENDPVQV
-78 EKKKEGYQRHM
+78 AKRKEAYERHM

-125 GAVKTSLMGPLSG
+125 NAVKTSLMGPLSG

-146 TIRTIAFGLGTSLA
+146 TIRTIAFGLGTALA
-160 ASGSMLG
+160 TQGSMLG

-181 ITWFAGKFGYEMGNS
+181 ITWYAGKFGYEMGNS
-196 FLEKLQSGAMEKI
+196 FLDRLQSGTMEKI

-227 LIGITTPLTFSDGTL
+227 LIGITTPLTFSEGTV
-242 VLQDVLDGIVP
+242 VLQDILDGIVP
-253 MMLDLGAVMG
+253 MILNLAAVMG
-263 MYWLVKHNVKTG
+263 MYWMVKHNFKTS
-275 WLLLICIVGGILVNA
+275 WLLGICIIGGIALNA
-290 LGILA
+290 LGLLA

>member
-1 MTENIQSESVVE
+1 MTDNTTAIQVS
-13 ATEAPQT
+13 PN
-20 AADTTDIKPSKR
+20 KR
-32 YGQFF
+32 YSQYF

-78 EKKKEGYQRHM
+78 AKRKEAYERHM

-125 GAVKTSLMGPLSG
+125 NAVKTSLMGPLSG

-146 TIRTIAFGLGTSLA
+146 TIRTIAFGLGTALA
-160 ASGSMLG
+160 MQGSILG

-173 ISAAFSIP
+173 ISAAFSVP
-181 ITWFAGKFGYEMGNS
+181 ITWYAGKFGYEMGNS
-196 FLEKLQSGAMEKI
+196 FLERLQSGAMEKI

-227 LIGITTPLTFSDGTL
+227 LIGITTPLTFSEGTV
-242 VLQDVLDGIVP
+242 VLQDILNGIVP
-253 MMLDLGAVMG
+253 MVLDLGAVMG
-263 MYWLVKHNVKTG
+263 MYYLIKRNVKTT
-275 WLLLICIVGGILVNA
+275 WMLAICIIGGIA
-290 LGILA
+290 LSAFGLLA